1 VNVLNKIIAIVLMV
15 IVDKSATRQEY
26 AMEKT
31 LMTQLFALETENVLM
46 KINANVIM
54 VIMDGTVEP
63 N

>member
-1 VNVLNKIIAIVLMV
+1 MNVLNKIIAIVLMV